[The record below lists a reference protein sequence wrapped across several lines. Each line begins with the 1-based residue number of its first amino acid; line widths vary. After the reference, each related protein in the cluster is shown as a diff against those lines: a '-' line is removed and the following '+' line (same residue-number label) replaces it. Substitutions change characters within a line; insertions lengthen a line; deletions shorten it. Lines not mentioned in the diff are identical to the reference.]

1 MWHCNVRASSL
12 ACASA
17 SIVAQN
23 ASNRKISARARGH
36 AALEGSIYRAEN
48 KSTDAPR
55 FSGLLLMTQPLSDQD
70 AADTALPPFNNTAEK
85 ATLTGTLL
93 HLWPYIWPGDRADL
107 KMRVVW
113 SMVLLLIAKLATLSV
128 PFTFKWAIDALTGAD
143 SAPIQSSN
151 WPLWLIASPLIM
163 TFSYG
168 AVRVLMAVLTQWR
181 DGLFARV
188 AMHAVRK
195 LAYRTFVHMHE
206 LSLRFHLERK
216 TGGLTRV
223 LERGRTGIEVIVRMV
238 ILQLVPTVVEV
249 TLLMAVLLWQFDW
262 RYVLATMITVVI
274 YMYYTWLATEWRIE
288 IRRRMNDSDNE
299 ANTKAIDSL
308 LNYETVKYFSAEER
322 EAERYDRSVER
333 FERASVKTYTSLA
346 VLNAG
351 QALIFTAGLTAT
363 MLMCAAGVRSGNNT
377 VGDFVMVN
385 AMMIQLYQPLNF
397 MGMVYHETKQAIIDI
412 EKMFAVLSR
421 NPEVKDIPGA
431 KPLVVSRGNV
441 RFDDVKFSY
450 DPDRQILKGLS
461 FEVPAG
467 KTVAIVGPSGAG
479 KSTISRLLFRLY
491 DISGGSITIDGQDIR
506 SVTQASLRASIG
518 MVPQDTV
525 LFNDTIRYNI
535 RYGRWDATD
544 AEVEQAAQMAQID
557 GFIRMSPKGY
567 ETEVGE
573 RGLKLS
579 GGEKQRVA
587 IARTI
592 LKGPPILVLDEATS
606 ALDSH
611 TEQEIQDA
619 LEKVSRNRTSLV
631 IAHRLST
638 IVRADEIIVLD
649 QGRIAERGTH
659 SQLLAAGGLCASMW
673 NRQREAQEAR
683 ERLALIADENEAP
696 NRTPPPVEDT
706 QVEEPL
712 AAPAAAAE

>member
-1 MWHCNVRASSL
+1 MAHIDSG
-12 ACASA
+12 
-17 SIVAQN
+17 
-23 ASNRKISARARGH
+23 RG
-36 AALEGSIYRAEN
+36 AGE
-48 KSTDAPR
+48 
-55 FSGLLLMTQPLSDQD
+55 
-70 AADTALPPFNNTAEK
+70 ALPSATSIEQ
-85 ATLTGTLL
+85 ATLIGTLA

-113 SMVLLLIAKLATLSV
+113 SMVLLLIAKVATLAV

-143 SAPIQSSN
+143 TAPVQASN
-151 WPLWLIASPLIM
+151 WTLWLIASPVIM
-163 TFSYG
+163 TLSYG
-168 AVRVLMAVLTQWR
+168 GLRVLMAVLTQWR
-181 DGLFARV
+181 DGIFARV

-195 LAYRTFVHMHE
+195 LAYLTFVHMHE

-238 ILQLVPTVVEV
+238 ILQLIPTIVEV
-249 TLLMAVLLWQFDW
+249 TLLMGVLLWKFDW

-274 YMYYTWLATEWRIE
+274 FMYYTYLATEWRIE
-288 IRRRMNDSDNE
+288 IRRKMNESDTD

-308 LNYETVKYFSAEER
+308 LNYETVKYFGAEER
-322 EAERYDRSVER
+322 EATRYDRSMER
-333 FERASVKTYTSLA
+333 YERASVKTYTSLA
-346 VLNAG
+346 VLNTG
-351 QALIFTAGLTAT
+351 QAIIFTAGLTAT
-363 MLMCAAGVRSGNNT
+363 MLMCAYGVRSGNNT

-397 MGMVYHETKQAIIDI
+397 MGMVYREIKQAIIDI
-412 EKMFAVLSR
+412 EKMFSVLSR
-421 NPEVKDIPGA
+421 NPEIKDVPGA
-431 KPLVVSRGNV
+431 RPLVVTSGNLRFEDV
-441 RFDDVKFSY
+441 RFSY
-450 DPDRQILKGLS
+450 DPERAILKGLS

-491 DISGGSITIDGQDIR
+491 DVSSGKILIDSQDIR
-506 SVTQASLRASIG
+506 NVTQTSLRAAIG

-535 RYGRWDATD
+535 RYGRWDASD
-544 AEVEQAAQMAQID
+544 AEVEGAAKLAQID
-557 GFIRMSPKGY
+557 PFIRMSPKGY
-567 ETEVGE
+567 ETQVGE

-592 LKGPPILVLDEATS
+592 LKAPPILVLDEATS

-611 TEQEIQDA
+611 TEHEIQEA
-619 LEKVSRNRTSLV
+619 LERVSRNRTSLV

-638 IVRADEIIVLD
+638 IVGADEIIVLD

-659 SQLLAAGGLCASMW
+659 TQLLASGGLYASMW

-683 ERLALIADENEAP
+683 ERLARIADENEAP
-696 NRTPPPVEDT
+696 NREPPPVDDVLVT
-706 QVEEPL
+706 
-712 AAPAAAAE
+712 PAAAE